1 MSPLR
6 PLLHFLVA
14 VTLAAC
20 GSPASAAEQS
30 VNAFYI
36 GHSLISDI
44 PDMLKSIADSA
55 PSTTFT
61 FKEQFIP
68 GAPLRWQ
75 WDKVAE
81 FEGEPTYRVR
91 FDEALA
97 TGRYDALVVTDGV
110 PRGGK
115 ELEAETADYLAR
127 FANAARQH
135 NPSIRVF
142 YYETWHHVTSGT
154 PDNSPYDTASP
165 RRTLRWRERLDADRP
180 MWEAIVASANK
191 QAPAGPGT
199 PPIRIIPAGQ
209 ALARFDDAVR
219 AGKVPG
225 FTDTRSFFDDDIH
238 LNHNGQYLVACVHY
252 AVLFGKS
259 PVGLS
264 FDVKDRWGR
273 DYWDHAGWDGK
284 IWKRPDP
291 AAVRIMQEI
300 AWSTVAGHPH
310 TGIPAAQ

>member
-1 MSPLR
+1 MTSFSTLFR
-6 PLLHFLVA
+6 A
-14 VTLAAC
+14 LAAIAIAA
-20 GSPASAAEQS
+20 PVSAVARDLS
-30 VNAFYI
+30 AFYI

-75 WDKVAE
+75 WDKVSE
-81 FEGEPTYRVR
+81 FKGEPMYRVR

-97 TGRYDALVVTDGV
+97 TGRYDVLVVTDSV

-127 FANAARQH
+127 FAAAARKG
-135 NPSIRVF
+135 NPATRVF
-142 YYETWHHVTSGT
+142 YYETWHHITSGT

-180 MWEAIVASANK
+180 MWEAIVASANQ
-191 QAPAGPGT
+191 QAPATAGS

-225 FTDTRSFFDDDIH
+225 FTDTRSFFDDEIH
-238 LNHNGQYLVACVHY
+238 LNHHGKYLVACVHY

-264 FDVKDRWGR
+264 FDVKGRWGH
-273 DYWDHAGWDGK
+273 DYWDRAGWDGK
-284 IWKRPDP
+284 TWQRPDP
-291 AAVRIMQEI
+291 RAVRIMQEI
-300 AWSTVAGHPH
+300 AWATVAGHPH
-310 TGIPAAQ
+310 TGVPAAK